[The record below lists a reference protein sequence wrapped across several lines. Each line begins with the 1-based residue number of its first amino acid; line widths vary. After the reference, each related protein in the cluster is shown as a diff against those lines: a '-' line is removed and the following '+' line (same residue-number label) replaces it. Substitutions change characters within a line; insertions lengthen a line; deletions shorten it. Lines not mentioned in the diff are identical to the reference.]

1 LWREEEVED
10 TSDGAG
16 HDSEEEEPEQE
27 KEEEHE
33 EGGGHYEGEV
43 RHYEDEVVEGDRSA
57 SGSASSCQYRTSHLI
72 CPPVAPHEDNRVII
86 VPSSDT

>member
-33 EGGGHYEGEV
+33 EGGHYEGEV